1 MGASGANSAAII
13 AVVGASG
20 NGKGLFI
27 KEQLRRVRKTRGI
40 LVWSPL
46 EPTDDYATV
55 IGGIVVDT
63 ITALVQAV
71 KEGHKRIVFQPS
83 NGENK
88 TAFDRF
94 CRIAW
99 ALEGWV
105 IVVEELSRVTTP
117 SWAPEAWKNLS
128 TAGRHR
134 GVTIYG
140 AMQRPA
146 QCDKDFLG
154 NASEIRCYA
163 VNWRSDAKAMSDVMD
178 EEQVTIRGLPKL
190 HYIHRVME
198 TKTNTR
204 GVVSVPTAQKK

>member
-1 MGASGANSAAII
+1 MGASGANSAAIV

-27 KEQLRRVRKTRGI
+27 KSELRKLPRTRPV

-46 EPTDDYATV
+46 EQTDDYAAV
-55 IGGIVVDT
+55 IGGVRVDT
-63 ITALVQAV
+63 IHALVAAV
-71 KEGHKRIVFQPS
+71 KEGKRRIVFVPS
-83 NGENK
+83 NVENK
-88 TAFDRF
+88 GQFDRW

-99 ALEGWV
+99 ELEGWV

-117 SWAPEAWKNLS
+117 SYAPPAWKNLS

-134 GVTIYG
+134 GIKIYG

-178 EEQVTIRGLPKL
+178 EEQPTIRALPKF

-204 GVVSVPTAQKK
+204 GVVSLPTSAKK